1 MKWLYN
7 IVEKLRPTFS
17 EGGKLHAL
25 HSLFDGFDTFL
36 FTPNTTAK
44 RIGAQVHDATDSK
57 RTMIIVVLALVP
69 AMLFGMYNIGYQHFL
84 ATGEIVAG
92 GLTWALFWK
101 AFAFGLLALLP
112 YIIVSYIVGLGIEF
126 TVAQWKHEE
135 IAEGFLVTGFLIPLI
150 VPIDTPLWMVAI
162 VTAFAVIFAKEIFG
176 GTGYN
181 IFNVALITRAFL
193 FFAYPTK
200 MSGDKVFVRTEGT
213 WGWDNGQAL
222 VDGFSGATPLG
233 QIATAQDPSIVL
245 HNTVG
250 EPMTMLSAMNG
261 LYPGSVGE
269 TCVWAILLGACL
281 LLMTGVASWKTM
293 LSVFVGGGLMAWIF
307 NISGIDNAA
316 ANTPWYMHLALGGF
330 AFGAVFMATDPVT
343 SARTECGKWI
353 YGFLVG
359 ALAILVRCFNPGYPE
374 GMMLAILFG
383 NLCAPLIDWCVV
395 QVNIRRRQKRAAVK

>member
-7 IVEKLRPTFS
+7 IVEKLRPTFDK
-17 EGGKLHAL
+17 GGKLHAL

-44 RIGAQVHDATDSK
+44 RIGAQIHDATDSK
-57 RTMIIVVLALVP
+57 RTMIVVVLALIP

-84 ATGEIVAG
+84 ATGQEAG
-92 GLTWALFWK
+92 FWAT
-101 AFAFGLLALLP
+101 FAFGLLALLP
-112 YIIVSYIVGLGIEF
+112 YIIVSYVVGLGIEF

-162 VTAFAVIFAKEIFG
+162 ATAFAVIFAKEIFG

-200 MSGDKVFVRTEGT
+200 MSGDKVFVRTDGT

-233 QIATAQDPSIVL
+233 QIATAQDATVAL

-250 EPMTMLSAMNG
+250 QPLGFIDAMNG

-293 LSVFVGGGLMAWIF
+293 LSIFVGGGLTAWLF
-307 NISGIDNAA
+307 NILGIDNAA
-316 ANTPWYMHLALGGF
+316 ANTPWYMHLVLGGF

-353 YGFLVG
+353 YGFLIGVM
-359 ALAILVRCFNPGYPE
+359 AITIRVLNPGYPE
-374 GMMLAILFG
+374 GMMLAILLMNAF
-383 NLCAPLIDWCVV
+383 APLIDWCVV
-395 QVNIRRRQKRAAVK
+395 KVNINKRMKRATLK

>member
-7 IVEKLRPTFS
+7 IVEKLRPTFD

-44 RIGAQVHDATDSK
+44 RIGAQIHDATDSK
-57 RTMIIVVLALVP
+57 RTMIVVVLALIP

-84 ATGEIVAG
+84 ATGQEAG
-92 GLTWALFWK
+92 FGAT
-101 AFAFGLLALLP
+101 FAFGLLALLP
-112 YIIVSYIVGLGIEF
+112 YIIVSYVVGLGIEF

-162 VTAFAVIFAKEIFG
+162 ATAFAVIFAKEIFG

-200 MSGDKVFVRTEGT
+200 MSGDKVFVRTDGT

-233 QIATAQDPSIVL
+233 QIATAQDATVAL

-250 EPMTMLSAMNG
+250 QPLGFIDAMNG

-293 LSVFVGGGLMAWIF
+293 LSIFVGGGLTAWLF

-316 ANTPWYMHLALGGF
+316 ANTPWYMHLVLGGF

-353 YGFLVG
+353 YGFLIGVM
-359 ALAILVRCFNPGYPE
+359 AITIRVLNPGYPE
-374 GMMLAILFG
+374 GMMLAILLMNAF
-383 NLCAPLIDWCVV
+383 APLIDWCVV
-395 QVNIRRRQKRAAVK
+395 KVNINKRMKRATLK